1 MRASTT
7 LEARAGWASAAL
19 VVALLANTEGVRS
32 QGLPETAGRP
42 SLQNQ
47 RFDIDFVVG
56 PVLGSGRMIGL
67 GGAYTALADGIEGA
81 PRTAAAYATRMLYDL
96 DWFEYDLTIDLVPA
110 SIRNT
115 DFDAN
120 GESGFEY
127 GNFVFF
133 TLGGGLRFGA
143 FGAGFV
149 ADFQSYELGE
159 GSTLELT
166 QTHFG
171 VGYGFLDGQLVIG
184 TGLRTAGLSIGQ
196 AGSPEP
202 LVDAVG
208 VGPELGVLLALEDKP
223 FRVGIALRTP
233 VVSEP
238 VALPVAAGLTLP
250 EHVRLP
256 WEAQLG
262 LAWQLG
268 LRPLNRRFINPHQEH
283 AALRRQARED
293 RERRI
298 TLQLERERMERAI
311 ARVHDTGPPRLSEPD
326 YDTVPRDPDFWQRES
341 RRAADESF
349 QIERQLSERILERE
363 REIRGLSRR
372 YLLVSTELLLIGPT
386 ERGVGLESFLSQRQ
400 QRSGEH
406 ISIGLRGGVEG
417 EPIAGHVKM
426 RAGTYLEPSR
436 FEGVAYR
443 VHGTLGTEIRLFSW
457 DLFGLVD
464 DFALR
469 FGASADVAERYLN
482 VGFGFGMWH

>member
-1 MRASTT
+1 MRNLRARCAS
-7 LEARAGWASAAL
+7 
-19 VVALLANTEGVRS
+19 VALLAAVLASAGRAKAQDTPDGM
-32 QGLPETAGRP
+32 LGRP
-42 SLQNQ
+42 SLQNE
-47 RFDIDFVVG
+47 RFDIDFVIG

-96 DWFEYDLTIDLVPA
+96 DWFEYDLTLDLVPA

-143 FGAGFV
+143 FGAGIV
-149 ADFQSYELGE
+149 ADFQSYELGDE
-159 GSTLELT
+159 TTLELA

-171 VGYGFLDGQLVIG
+171 AGYGFLDGQLVIG
-184 TGLRTAGLSIGQ
+184 AGLRTASLSITQ
-196 AGSPEP
+196 TGSTEP
-202 LVDAVG
+202 FVETVG
-208 VGPELGVLLALEDKP
+208 VGPELGALLALEDKP
-223 FRVGIALRTP
+223 FRLGVALRTP

-238 VALPVAAGLTLP
+238 VAVPVAAGLTLP

-293 RERRI
+293 RARRI
-298 TLQLERERMERAI
+298 ALQLERERLARAV
-311 ARVHDTGPPRLSEPD
+311 ARAQDTGPPRLGEPL
-326 YDTVPRDPDFWQRES
+326 YEGTPRDPEFWQRES
-341 RRAADESF
+341 RIAANESF
-349 QIERQLSERILERE
+349 ELESRLKERIHERE
-363 REIRGLSRR
+363 REIRALSRR
-372 YLLVSTELLLIGPT
+372 YLLVSTELLLIGPS
-386 ERGVGLESFLSQRQ
+386 ERGVGLESFLSQRR
-400 QRSGEH
+400 QRSGEQ
-406 ISIGLRGGVEG
+406 ISIGLRAGVEG
-417 EPIAGHVKM
+417 EPIAGYVKM

-457 DLFGLVD
+457 DLFGLLD

-482 VGFGFGMWH
+482 VGIGFGIWH